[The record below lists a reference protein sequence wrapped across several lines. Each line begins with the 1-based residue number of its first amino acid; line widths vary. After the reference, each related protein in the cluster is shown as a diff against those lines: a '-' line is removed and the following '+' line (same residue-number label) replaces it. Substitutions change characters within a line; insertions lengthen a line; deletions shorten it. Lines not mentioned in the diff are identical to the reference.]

1 MPIIDFLAPYFLWT
15 GDPTAWVALLTLIVL
30 EVVLGIDNLIFISIL
45 TNKLPQEQQARARRL
60 GISAALIMRLV
71 LLATISFIVQLTEPL
86 FTAFGHGFS
95 WRDLILIAG
104 GLFLVWK
111 ATKEIHHTVDPDDH
125 KDTMVGAV
133 TMTLGAAIFQ
143 ILLLDLVFSINS
155 IITAVGMTDEIAIMY
170 IAVIVAVSV
179 MMLAATPLAN
189 FIAKNPTIVMLALGF
204 LLMIGMT
211 LIADGM
217 GYHVPKGYI
226 YAAMGFSALVEGL
239 NMLARK
245 RKKGGTGGHS
255 CSRTLQGGRTVRH
268 HASGS
273 RTMWMMLAGLV
284 IQPPLKPSP
293 SGSIASQRTTPAWRD
308 GRRRRRNRR

>member
-1 MPIIDFLAPYFLWT
+1 MQLFEFLAPHFAFVN
-15 GDPTAWVALLTLIVL
+15 DPTAWIALLTLVVL
-30 EVVLGIDNLIFISIL
+30 EIVLGIDNLIFISIL
-45 TNKLPQEQQARARRL
+45 TNKLPEAQRARARRL
-60 GISAALIMRLV
+60 GSSAALIMRLV
-71 LLATISFIVQLTEPL
+71 LLATISIIVQLTTPV

-111 ATKEIHHTVDPDDH
+111 ATKEIHHTVDLDDH
-125 KDTMVGAV
+125 QDSMMGE
-133 TMTLGAAIFQ
+133 TLQLSLAGAIFQ
-143 ILLLDLVFSINS
+143 ILLLDLVFSIDS

-179 MMLAATPLAN
+179 MMLAAAPLAN

-226 YAAMGFSALVEGL
+226 YAAMGCSALVEGL
-239 NMLARK
+239 NMLARRR
-245 RKKGGTGGHS
+245 RKTGGGH
-255 CSRTLQGGRTVRH
+255 
-268 HASGS
+268 
-273 RTMWMMLAGLV
+273 
-284 IQPPLKPSP
+284 
-293 SGSIASQRTTPAWRD
+293 
-308 GRRRRRNRR
+308 